1 MRKYLALCSAAL
13 LAFTSIPLDD
23 VYATEIMQNAT
34 NIQSDEESWL

>member
-1 MRKYLALCSAAL
+1 MRKYLALCLAAL

-34 NIQSDEESWL
+34 NTQSDEESWL